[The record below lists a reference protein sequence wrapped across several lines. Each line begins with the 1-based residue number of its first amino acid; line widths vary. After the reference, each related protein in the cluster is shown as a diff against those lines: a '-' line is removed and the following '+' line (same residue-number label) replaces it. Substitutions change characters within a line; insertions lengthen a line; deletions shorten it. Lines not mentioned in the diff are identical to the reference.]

1 MLINVIDKYRE
12 AGITIEVKEGN
23 LLVKA
28 PKNALTLEQKEFL
41 RANKEDIIRVLTE
54 RKTDNVP
61 LTDIQSAYF
70 LGRTDSFLFGGV
82 TCQVYFELLYDDLD
96 EQKANEAFRQV
107 IKNHEMLCAT
117 IEKDGTW
124 HSDNQV
130 WKDYNIQF
138 VDCPNVYDKESEE
151 LESIREGYANWKSEI
166 GKWPFFHF
174 GVTKFKDKS
183 VLHLVMD
190 FMIADWNSIW
200 IIVREFE
207 QIYFGKMMELI
218 PEAISFREYLNLEKE
233 FQMTVKYKEDRK
245 FWLDKIVYFP
255 SYPAVPTQLDKIEKG
270 FTRKTYKL
278 SKEKW
283 DYFASVAKKANCTP
297 TVAVLTAYALTLAE
311 WSREERFGLN
321 ITLLNRMPLAEG
333 VNQIVGDFTSVTLMD
348 TSLAY
353 GESFLSNMK
362 KIQVEMNTNLDH
374 SSYSGVKV
382 MRDMTAEKGKEES
395 MFPYVFTGSIGL
407 VQSGELEA
415 QIGDYGISQTPQVFI
430 DCQAMDSPNG
440 LDVNFDIRKGVFLL
454 EIENAIID
462 YFSRIMDMLSSDEYS
477 WQRVWDGAI
486 PKSQQKVRKYVNNTA
501 KNIPYMALHKRVE
514 KSATENPE
522 NIAIIDSEGE
532 LIYKALWEKV
542 KALAGEL
549 SKLGAHPQDKIGI
562 LLPKGRNQI
571 IAVLAILSIN
581 AVYVPLD
588 EKQPIN
594 RVKLIIDKTRMNYI
608 VGQAPSN
615 NIDLGVKFINL
626 NEVNN
631 AENVEIIDALEN
643 DLAYIIFTSGS
654 TGVPKG
660 VEITHGSAD
669 NTIQDVNDRLGI
681 GSSDRVLAMS
691 RLNFDLSV
699 YDVFGLL
706 SVGGAVVF
714 VDNDKYLDA
723 KHWIDVI
730 EHDQV
735 TIWNT
740 VPALFKMLLEAA
752 GQHSVKVGLKN
763 ILLSGDWIPVNFRE
777 LKDEWCPKATLYSL
791 GGATEGSIWSNIYEV
806 TEADDRRPS
815 IPYGRPLS
823 NQAYRVVDSKLRDCP
838 DYVVGEL
845 CILGKGVANGYCN
858 EKELTLAQFVTT
870 DDGRRMYRTGDFGYY
885 ESDGTLI
892 FCGRH
897 DSQIKFHG
905 YRIEIGEIESILN
918 KYDGIKEC
926 KVCLNPIDKNSLV
939 GIIKGEKMFNEQ
951 DLKDYLGENLPEYM
965 IPLYFINIDK
975 IGLTANGKVDMKSL
989 EALIENSIVN
999 KSKSTS
1005 CEDDDEVTELIKEIH
1020 LIFEENLGVMN
1031 ISYSANVY
1039 DYGADSLVLSR
1050 IVGKV
1055 RDMLVEKYSHQ
1066 CTSQDI
1072 SFDRLLREIL
1082 NKPTTLEFGT
1092 FVENLLE
1099 KKTQVK
1105 AVTEK
1110 KNEKLGLFTYKGG
1123 NKEGEVARLV
1133 FHAGL
1138 GTMNCFRFLLPHL
1151 LEQNLGPV
1159 YGITIQDMDR
1169 YCSIPANEL
1178 VVKLGTEYANT
1189 IVEKGIKKVQLIGYC
1204 MGGLIALETARELQ
1218 RLEIEVEDFLLVDS
1232 APVPYDIEESIALE
1246 LVFITNYF
1254 ITVEDVYSE
1263 ITNQELMEI
1272 IMHIFSSYGKRLHKE
1287 DFYEIADKSKYK
1299 KATAF
1304 LKKMESIP
1312 IEQRFKDYVATM
1324 ERLGRGEASYEMLLS
1339 NYHLYIHSF
1348 QASCVDAEPYFG
1360 NIRFLEATEPLDFIF
1375 TQTDDMKAYWNDRV
1389 IGQIDYIPIGGNHV
1403 TCVEDEENAKTVAEY
1418 AKKGLENLE

>member
-41 RANKEDIIRVLTE
+41 RANKEDIISVLTE

-96 EQKANEAFRQV
+96 EQKAKDANKRDQAV
-107 IKNHEMLCAT
+107 IDTYTKV

-207 QIYFGKMMELI
+207 QIYFGKTMELT

-233 FQMTVKYKEDRK
+233 FQITVKYKEDRK

-462 YFSRIMDMLSSDEYS
+462 YFSRIMDMLSSDEYL

-594 RVKLIIDKTRMNYI
+594 RVKLIIDKTQMNYI

-615 NIDLGVKFINL
+615 NIDLGVKFIDL

-706 SVGGAVVF
+706 SAGGAVVF

-752 GQHSVKVGLKN
+752 GQHSVKVELKN

-892 FCGRH
+892 FCGR
-897 DSQIKFHG
+897 Q
-905 YRIEIGEIESILN
+905 
-918 KYDGIKEC
+918 
-926 KVCLNPIDKNSLV
+926 
-939 GIIKGEKMFNEQ
+939 
-951 DLKDYLGENLPEYM
+951 
-965 IPLYFINIDK
+965 
-975 IGLTANGKVDMKSL
+975 SL
-989 EALIENSIVN
+989 EVLIKNSIVN

-1005 CEDDDEVTELIKEIH
+1005 CGDDDGVTELIKEIH

-1072 SFDRLLREIL
+1072 SFDRLLREVL

-1099 KKTQVK
+1099 KETQVK

-1189 IVEKGIKKVQLIGYC
+1189 IAEKGIKKVQLIGYC

-1218 RLEIEVEDFLLVDS
+1218 QLEIEVEDFLLVDS

-1254 ITVEDVYSE
+1254 ITVEDVYLE
-1263 ITNQELMEI
+1263 ITNQELMET

-1299 KATAF
+1299 KAATF